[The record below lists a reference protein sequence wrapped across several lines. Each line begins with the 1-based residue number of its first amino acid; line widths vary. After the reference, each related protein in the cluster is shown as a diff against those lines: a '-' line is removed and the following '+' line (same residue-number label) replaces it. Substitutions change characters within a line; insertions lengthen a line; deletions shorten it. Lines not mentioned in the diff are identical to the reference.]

1 VNYPIAWGNGGIHK
15 KERKEKRKEELL
27 GSMTKKIGR
36 KRRERTEVNG

>member
-27 GSMTKKIGR
+27 GSMTKKLVGKEENGR
-36 KRRERTEVNG
+36 K